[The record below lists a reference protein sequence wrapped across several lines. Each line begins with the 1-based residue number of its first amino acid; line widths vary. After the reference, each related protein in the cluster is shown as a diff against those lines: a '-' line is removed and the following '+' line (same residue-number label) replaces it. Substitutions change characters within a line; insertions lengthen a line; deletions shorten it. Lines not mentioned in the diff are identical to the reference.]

1 MFSAP
6 KECSEK
12 QWTKTNDKQDFP
24 QRLFL
29 RMEFMENSAPL
40 TGDSLM
46 VAWGRPGQVVF
57 QVPSNLDVLGYSYL
71 TQLIGTQ

>member
-12 QWTKTNDKQDFP
+12 QWTKNNHKQDFP
-24 QRLFL
+24 ERLFL

-40 TGDSLM
+40 T
-46 VAWGRPGQVVF
+46 
-57 QVPSNLDVLGYSYL
+57 
-71 TQLIGTQ
+71 

>member
-40 TGDSLM
+40 T
-46 VAWGRPGQVVF
+46 
-57 QVPSNLDVLGYSYL
+57 
-71 TQLIGTQ
+71 